1 MNISRRDKGQAM
13 LRKRDQIKCLFT
25 LALLNGLVRFLRPIS
40 NPPAFVRGFWARR
53 KRWEKAEDP
62 GDKFWRERWKQ
73 SKHGEKKIIT
83 FAPIIA
89 FATLKAVSL
98 KLNEILMMWKI
109 QQAAGLVNWCHL
121 HRQSSSRFHL
131 GNRAKEFIWQDF
143 QPAYQT
149 YMYLCCIPL
158 QYLKANRFQFSA

>member
-13 LRKRDQIKCLFT
+13 LRKRDQIKFLFT
-25 LALLNGLVRFLRPIS
+25 LARLNGLVRFLRAIS
-40 NPPAFVRGFWARR
+40 NPPGFIRGFWARR

-89 FATLKAVSL
+89 FATLKAISL
-98 KLNEILMMWKI
+98 QLTGMLMMRKM
-109 QQAAGLVNWCHL
+109 QQAMQDDAIWARIHPAFIPVTGLTSL
-121 HRQSSSRFHL
+121 MAKFPARL
-131 GNRAKEFIWQDF
+131 GLF
-143 QPAYQT
+143 QTSCYRGAE
-149 YMYLCCIPL
+149 L
-158 QYLKANRFQFSA
+158 NS